1 MVTWLAENLGTILIT
16 IALIVL
22 VTAIIRIMIRDKK
35 MGKSTC
41 GGSCASCKMC
51 AACRQA
57 DKKKA
62 I

>member
-1 MVTWLAENLGTILIT
+1 MVVWLAENLGTILVSVI
-16 IALIVL
+16 LIVIVAL
-22 VTAIIRIMIRDKK
+22 IIRIMIRDKK

-57 DKKKA
+57 GKK
-62 I
+62 

>member
-1 MVTWLAENLGTILIT
+1 MVVWLAENLGTILVSVI
-16 IALIVL
+16 LIVI
-22 VTAIIRIMIRDKK
+22 VAVIIRIMIRDKK

-57 DKKKA
+57 GKK
-62 I
+62 

>member
-16 IALIVL
+16 IVLIALVIL
-22 VTAIIRIMIRDKK
+22 IIRIMIRDKK

-57 DKKKA
+57 GKK
-62 I
+62 

>member
-1 MVTWLAENLGTILIT
+1 MITWLAENLGTILIS
-16 IALIVL
+16 IVLIVL
-22 VTAIIRIMIRDKK
+22 VAMIIQTMIRDKK

-57 DKKKA
+57 GKQ
-62 I
+62 

>member
-1 MVTWLAENLGTILIT
+1 MIAWLAENLGTILISVAL

-22 VTAIIRIMIRDKK
+22 IIRSMIRDKK

-57 DKKKA
+57 GK
-62 I
+62 

>member
-1 MVTWLAENLGTILIT
+1 MIAWLAENLGTILIS

-22 VTAIIRIMIRDKK
+22 IVLIIRSMIRDKK

-41 GGSCASCKMC
+41 GGSCVSCKMC

-57 DKKKA
+57 GKKDV
-62 I
+62 

>member
-1 MVTWLAENLGTILIT
+1 MIAWLAENLGTILIS

-22 VTAIIRIMIRDKK
+22 VALIMRSMIRDKK

-57 DKKKA
+57 GKK
-62 I
+62 